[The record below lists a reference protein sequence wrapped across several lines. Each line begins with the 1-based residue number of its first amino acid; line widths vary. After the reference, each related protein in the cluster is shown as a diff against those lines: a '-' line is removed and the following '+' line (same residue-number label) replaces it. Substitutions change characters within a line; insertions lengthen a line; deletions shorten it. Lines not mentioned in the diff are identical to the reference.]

1 MPLTRLN
8 SLAAVSLCLAS
19 LAIASEASAQI
30 LIMRSTGPVAQHLR
44 PGTLLPAT
52 RPIRLTANDTLE
64 LLSDTSTWTWRG
76 PGDFPAAA
84 GAPRAT
90 ALVAPDRRRA
100 RVGAV
105 RGTPGADVERPN
117 LWMIDVEQP
126 GPVCV
131 PAGDPPV
138 LWRAEAE
145 NETSTTIAA
154 DDGLSAVV
162 QWEAGQAVTNW
173 PDAVPVA
180 GGTYRL
186 SGTAD
191 TPVEIEIWT
200 LETLPET
207 ASETG
212 IALIGKGC
220 DAQLD
225 LLAARM
231 EPRDELAGS

>member
-1 MPLTRLN
+1 M
-8 SLAAVSLCLAS
+8 
-19 LAIASEASAQI
+19 
-30 LIMRSTGPVAQHLR
+30 
-44 PGTLLPAT
+44 
-52 RPIRLTANDTLE
+52 
-64 LLSDTSTWTWRG
+64 
-76 PGDFPAAA
+76 
-84 GAPRAT
+84 
-90 ALVAPDRRRA
+90 
-100 RVGAV
+100 
-105 RGTPGADVERPN
+105 
-117 LWMIDVEQP
+117 
-126 GPVCV
+126 
-131 PAGDPPV
+131 